1 MISKAQIKFIKSLGL
16 LKFRQK
22 YDKFTAE
29 GLKTV
34 IEFVKSRKFKT
45 EKVYIQ
51 YEELQDKL
59 SPWVSTVDVE
69 MVTSIEMAQMT
80 TFKTPSPILAVFSKN
95 KESLHIPDLA
105 VTKSIYLDDIQDP
118 GNLGTILRVADWFG
132 ISHVMRSAGSADFYH
147 PKVIQ
152 ASMGSLC
159 NLTLHNVSLKEMIAA
174 NPGIPVFGSFL
185 DGPELRN
192 HMFLP
197 KNGILIIGNEGHGIS
212 KENEAF
218 VTHRVSIDGDADRI
232 AESLN
237 AAIAC
242 GILCHQ
248 WTR

>member
-1 MISKAQIKFIKSLGL
+1 MVSKAQIKFIKSLGL

-34 IEFVKSRKFKT
+34 IEFVKSRKFKP

-51 YEELQDKL
+51 DEELHDKL
-59 SPWVSTVDVE
+59 FPWVSTSDIE
-69 MVTSIEMAQMT
+69 LVTSMEMAQMT

-95 KESLHIPDLA
+95 KEPLNLPDLTE
-105 VTKSIYLDDIQDP
+105 TKSIYLDDIQDP

-132 ISHVMRSAGSADFYH
+132 ITHVMRSVGSADFYH

-159 NLTLHNVSLKEMIAA
+159 NLNLYHASLKEIIAVNA
-174 NPGIPVFGSFL
+174 GIPVYGSFL
-185 DGPELRN
+185 DGPEITN
-192 HMFLP
+192 HMFSP
-197 KNGILIIGNEGHGIS
+197 KSGILIIGNEGHGIS

-218 VTHRVSIDGDADRI
+218 VTHRISIGGDPDRI

-248 WTR
+248 WTL